1 MRNSCVWALLA
12 IIVLWLALATT
23 TTMAETMI
31 EVDENGDEYE
41 LKRFFIQG
49 RQLAGDGSKSQCV
62 VTRRKRSSRAVALPQ
77 SVSVS
82 SQQLSVEQVPAV
94 EHREGSAT
102 IGADLEAGTKRRYVA
117 FTGVHLEPADVE
129 DEDDDEDDDE
139 EDFNED
145 EDIDQQEQQHP
156 KAQSQSPSQSQ
167 FVPAAL
173 ALPLAQSS
181 ASHLPHGV
189 SVVANAASQANV
201 AGDAGIVVVQSHQ
214 PPKVNPDTHAVFE
227 LKPVKS
233 DVVQAPI
240 HSSAVTT
247 VQGYYPFVGPHWQE
261 YGPDDEDEDEDDYD
275 EDEDDFYYGQGLGGY
290 YRERPGYHPLGEYDE
305 EIITED
311 SPISTTAV
319 WSTGVDDDDDIHP
332 VINQAN
338 TRPNNKN
345 KNKNKKNK
353 NQKNQKN
360 QNKNKRNKNKKQQQM
375 KRKEEQQLAE
385 KEQDLEQN
393 NHDNVDIKEQKQKK
407 KPQHQQQ
414 ESSLDGNKR
423 PKKKPSSSSSSSSSV
438 SVSTSSSGNTAAV
451 AVISSNGDLGSS
463 QQNKKKKKRPT
474 AASSVNKRKTRPS
487 SQKKKRPSSS
497 SSGSIS
503 SSNKRR
509 RPRPSSSSSSSSSS
523 NSVGGYR
530 RRRPQQSLSQQEQLQ
545 LQKERRRRQKQKQ
558 TRKRQQQQQ
567 KRRRQ
572 EQQRRRRNRNKNRQ
586 FYGDEPIINCI
597 YINKDPPT
605 TTTQR
610 PFWNILGRDT
620 GSNDPTPAPVAGA
633 VAGGAV
639 ATDADAVDPVA
650 KQAVLQA
657 VRRNFGDFGGRKRT
671 NLRFVS

>member
-1 MRNSCVWALLA
+1 
-12 IIVLWLALATT
+12 
-23 TTMAETMI
+23 MAETMI

-261 YGPDDEDEDEDDYD
+261 YGPEDEDEDEDDYD

-311 SPISTTAV
+311 SPTSTTAV

-345 KNKNKKNK
+345 KNKNKNKKN
-353 NQKNQKN
+353 KNQKN

-375 KRKEEQQLAE
+375 KRKEEQQLGE
-385 KEQDLEQN
+385 KEQDLEQH
-393 NHDNVDIKEQKQKK
+393 NHDNVDIKVQKQKK

-423 PKKKPSSSSSSSSSV
+423 PKKKPSSSSSSSSSSV

-463 QQNKKKKKRPT
+463 QQNKKKKKRPI

-545 LQKERRRRQKQKQ
+545 LQKERRRRQKEKQ

-633 VAGGAV
+633 VAGGAG
-639 ATDADAVDPVA
+639 ATDVDAVDPVA